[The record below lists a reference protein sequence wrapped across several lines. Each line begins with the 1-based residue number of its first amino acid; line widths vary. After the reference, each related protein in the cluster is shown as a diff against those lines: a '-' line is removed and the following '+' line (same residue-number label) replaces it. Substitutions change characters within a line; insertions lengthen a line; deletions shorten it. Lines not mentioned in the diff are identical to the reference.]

1 MRRTV
6 EIESPLDI
14 QNSAMRTI
22 GNRGKR
28 SGLIVWAA
36 LTVCVV
42 LFPIHGA
49 SAQAEEKA
57 LAEEVQQLVRDLE
70 SDRLEARD
78 VAEKKL
84 LKLAGDTV
92 ASGDRLIDLLPQVDP
107 QMSPSLQTR
116 LSRIRQKID
125 ERMAHAAVGATR
137 VTLDAKDMPLDKVLE
152 AIEEQTGNRLLDYRE
167 AFGQESPPIEVT
179 LTVKSEPFWQAV
191 DKLLDQANLTIYGFA
206 DEGGLPLVARPP
218 GMSSRVGNASYVGPF
233 RIEATGVQARR
244 DFRQIDNQ
252 GLAVGIEI
260 AWEPRLQP
268 IVLSQPLAEIF
279 ATDKQSQ
286 ALPVPDAEQSLDVEV
301 QAGSPSTDLTIPFDL
316 PDRTTPAIA
325 LLRGTMQA
333 LVPGRVVKFEFDD
346 IDQPKPQTKHRS
358 GVGVTLDRIKRED
371 DILEVHMRVRLD
383 QPGEA
388 LASHRGWIFQ
398 NPSYLVD
405 KDGNQIENAGFETTL
420 QNETEVGLIYL
431 FDVTQPNEDL
441 TWAYETPAA
450 VIEMPV
456 PYELRE
462 IRLP

>member
-1 MRRTV
+1 M
-6 EIESPLDI
+6 
-14 QNSAMRTI
+14 
-22 GNRGKR
+22 
-28 SGLIVWAA
+28 
-36 LTVCVV
+36 LTVFIF
-42 LFPIHGA
+42 LFPVCRA
-49 SAQAEEKA
+49 TAQEAEKP

-70 SDRLEARD
+70 SDRLESRD

-92 ASGDRLIDLLPQVDP
+92 TTGDRLLDLLPQVDP
-107 QMSPSLQTR
+107 QMSPGLQTR
-116 LSRIRQKID
+116 LSRIRRKID
-125 ERMAHAAVGATR
+125 ERMANSAVGASK
-137 VTLDAKDMPLDKVLE
+137 VTLDATDMPLSEVLQS
-152 AIEEQTGNRLLDYRE
+152 IEDQTGNRLLDYRQE
-167 AFGQESPPIEVT
+167 FGQESLPIEVT
-179 LTVKSEPFWQAV
+179 LSVQNEPFWQAV

-206 DEGGLPLVARPP
+206 DEGGLPLVSRPP
-218 GMSSRVGNASYVGPF
+218 GMASRVGNASYVGPF

-244 DFRQIDNQ
+244 DFRQVDNQ
-252 GLAVGIEI
+252 GLAVGIEVS
-260 AWEPRLQP
+260 WEPRLQP
-268 IVLSQPLAEIF
+268 IVLSQPLSDIF

-286 ALPVPDAEQSLDVEV
+286 AIPVPQPEQSLDVEV
-301 QAGSPSTDLTIPFDL
+301 QTGSPSTDLTIPFDL
-316 PDRTTPAIA
+316 PDRTTSAIA

-333 LVPGRVVKFEFDD
+333 LVPGRVVTFKFEQ
-346 IDQPKPQTKHRS
+346 IDQPKPQTKHRG

-383 QPGEA
+383 NPGEA

-398 NPSYLVD
+398 NPSYLLD

-441 TWAYETPAA
+441 TWVYETPAA